1 MKPLVNKHIF
11 WAIVPFFLSLFI
23 MSFIGNSSNE
33 KPHSIEIVKPSD
45 GFDFPVGKPDAKGYY
60 NAQKFGKNNHLGDDW
75 NGTGGGN
82 TDYGDPVYSVSNGTV
97 TEAVQF
103 YGGWG
108 KVIRVAHEWNESGK
122 LKEVES
128 LYAHMDTMLVK
139 VGDQVNKGQLIGKIG
154 NAEGIYYAHLH
165 LEIRDGI
172 GYGLGGGYSADTRG
186 YLDPTAF
193 IKAHR
198 KIDIIH

>member
-1 MKPLVNKHIF
+1 MKPLINKHIV

-23 MSFIGNSSNE
+23 VSFVNTPTS
-33 KPHSIEIVKPSD
+33 EISHLSVDIKHSD

-75 NGTGGGN
+75 NGNGGGN
-82 TDYGDPVYSVSNGTV
+82 TDYGDPIYSISNGTV

-108 KVIRVAHEWNESGK
+108 KVVRIAHEWNESGK
-122 LKEVES
+122 LKKVES

-139 VGDQVNKGQLIGKIG
+139 VGDQVGKGQLIGTIG

-165 LEIRDGI
+165 LEIRDGV
-172 GYGLGGGYSADTRG
+172 GYELGGGYSANTKG

-198 KIDIIH
+198 TLK

>member
-1 MKPLVNKHIF
+1 
-11 WAIVPFFLSLFI
+11 
-23 MSFIGNSSNE
+23 MSFVGNPSTENPVINTMTKSSE
-33 KPHSIEIVKPSD
+33 

-75 NGTGGGN
+75 NGNGGGN
-82 TDYGDPVYSVSNGTV
+82 TDYGDPIYSISNGTV

-108 KVIRVAHEWNESGK
+108 KVIRIAHEWYESGK
-122 LKEVES
+122 QKKVES

-172 GYGLGGGYSADTRG
+172 GYELGGGYSTNTKG

-193 IKAHR
+193 IKSHR
-198 KIDIIH
+198 IIK

>member
-1 MKPLVNKHIF
+1 MLLFYLWAKVGYSTHRMKPLVNKHIF
-11 WAIVPFFLSLFI
+11 WAIVPFILSLFI
-23 MSFIGNSSNE
+23 MSFVGNSANE
-33 KPHSIEIVKPSD
+33 KPYSIEIVKPSD

-60 NAQKFGKNNHLGDDW
+60 NAQKFGKNNHLGDD
-75 NGTGGGN
+75 
-82 TDYGDPVYSVSNGTV
+82 
-97 TEAVQF
+97 AVQF

-122 LKEVES
+122 LKKVES

-172 GYGLGGGYSADTRG
+172 GYELGGGYGTNTKG

-198 KIDIIH
+198 RILQGS

>member
-1 MKPLVNKHIF
+1 MKTLINKHIV
-11 WAIVPFFLSLFI
+11 WAIVPFLLALFI
-23 MSFIGNSSNE
+23 MSFVDSVPSKFVFAKG
-33 KPHSIEIVKPSD
+33 PVKLSD

-75 NGTGGGN
+75 NGNGGGN
-82 TDYGDPVYSVSNGTV
+82 SDYGDPIYSISNGTV

-108 KVIRVAHEWNESGK
+108 KVVRIAHEWNESGK
-122 LKEVES
+122 SKKVES

-139 VGDQVNKGQLIGKIG
+139 VGDNVSKGQLIGKIG

-172 GYGLGGGYSADTRG
+172 GYALGGGYSTNTKG

-193 IKAHR
+193 IKSHR
-198 KIDIIH
+198 KILQGS

>member
-1 MKPLVNKHIF
+1 
-11 WAIVPFFLSLFI
+11 
-23 MSFIGNSSNE
+23 MSFVDNSESRMSFVGTVS
-33 KPHSIEIVKPSD
+33 KLSD

-75 NGTGGGN
+75 NGNGGGN
-82 TDYGDPVYSVSNGTV
+82 TDYGDPIYSISNGTV

-108 KVIRVAHEWNESGK
+108 KVIRIAHEWSELGK
-122 LKEVES
+122 LKKVES

-139 VGDQVNKGQLIGKIG
+139 VGDQVGKGQLIGKIG

-172 GYGLGGGYSADTRG
+172 GYELGGGYSTITKG

-198 KIDIIH
+198 TLK

>member
-1 MKPLVNKHIF
+1 MKPLINKHIV
-11 WAIVPFFLSLFI
+11 WAIVPFFMTLSL
-23 MSFIGNSSNE
+23 MSFVEKDEVAANE
-33 KPHSIEIVKPSD
+33 VVSIKTLSD
-45 GFDFPVGKPDAKGYY
+45 GFDFPVGKPNAKGYY

-75 NGTGGGN
+75 NGNGGGN
-82 TDYGDPVYSVSNGTV
+82 TDFGDPIYSVSNGTV

-108 KVIRVAHEWNESGK
+108 MVIRIAHEWNESGK
-122 LKEVES
+122 LKKVES

-139 VGDQVNKGQLIGKIG
+139 VGDSVSKGQLIGKIG

-172 GYGLGGGYSADTRG
+172 GYALGGGYSINTEG
-186 YLDPTAF
+186 YLNPTAF

-198 KIDIIH
+198 KIIQG